1 MSPLTRYTVTAVAG
15 NDGTGS
21 DMGCECDGLGK
32 WEQSCGYA
40 PGTTLITQSRKGK
53 VKDEN

>member
-1 MSPLTRYTVTAVAG
+1 
-15 NDGTGS
+15 
-21 DMGCECDGLGK
+21 MGCECDGLGK

-53 VKDEN
+53 VKDEK